1 VANRVFRPSVS
12 DVDYA
17 RRLIA
22 RYADATGK
30 GIGTIDFEGKMIDG
44 PLFKRAQRIVA
55 LAERLD
61 AGASA

>member
-1 VANRVFRPSVS
+1 
-12 DVDYA
+12 VDYA

-22 RYADATGK
+22 RYADATAK